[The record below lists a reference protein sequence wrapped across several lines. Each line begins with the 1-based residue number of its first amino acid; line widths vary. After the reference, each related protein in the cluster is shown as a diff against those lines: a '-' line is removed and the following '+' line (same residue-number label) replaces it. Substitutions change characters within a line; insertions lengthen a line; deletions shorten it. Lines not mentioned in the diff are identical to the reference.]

1 MKTITG
7 IRKATNGQMIEAVTK
22 DTELK
27 GLNREDQGIESMSNR
42 GGKVIY
48 GKDSSHHISLLV
60 NQPKS

>member
-27 GLNREDQGIESMSNR
+27 GLNREDQGIESMSN
-42 GGKVIY
+42 GGK
-48 GKDSSHHISLLV
+48 K
-60 NQPKS
+60 